1 MNGLSIDFSV
11 SKEDGQ
17 INIKEDNV
25 SIGEFKQKKNVEKFN
40 DFLKTSLKWEN
51 IKGNKI
57 CINCYMIAN
66 YIEKLNQKIIG
77 GFFTN
82 YSFQL
87 KLINTNQTDSGD
99 IYIINAVY
107 TFHEPESNKEFSYEE
122 KNVLIYSDFEIVN
135 FMRYYMNLEKNK
147 VFINND
153 KLNNRKKLNENSKKE
168 TNIEEEKEN
177 KKIDFNLRINED
189 YKNLA
194 TNILNYCVVKY
205 KVKKKNCVVLM
216 IYDVIFGNNNQK
228 IYGDK
233 FPIFL
238 NTSNKLKNSN
248 EKIDQNSYRIAK
260 FIDEFEKSIVN
271 IFNLDYNLYLKLEL
285 TNTKKDDNADSIYH
299 IDASYTFYE
308 PLTNKTYS
316 YKDENVFIN
325 GINLKIFYLIMN
337 YIDTKINKYLRYEDS
352 NKTYNKKGLDEYIK
366 YGANIQKNYIKEFL
380 DDDEAKIIDNEITK
394 YNEN

>member
-1 MNGLSIDFSV
+1 M
-11 SKEDGQ
+11 
-17 INIKEDNV
+17 
-25 SIGEFKQKKNVEKFN
+25 
-40 DFLKTSLKWEN
+40 
-51 IKGNKI
+51 
-57 CINCYMIAN
+57 
-66 YIEKLNQKIIG
+66 
-77 GFFTN
+77 
-82 YSFQL
+82 
-87 KLINTNQTDSGD
+87 
-99 IYIINAVY
+99 
-107 TFHEPESNKEFSYEE
+107 
-122 KNVLIYSDFEIVN
+122 
-135 FMRYYMNLEKNK
+135 
-147 VFINND
+147 
-153 KLNNRKKLNENSKKE
+153 
-168 TNIEEEKEN
+168 
-177 KKIDFNLRINED
+177 
-189 YKNLA
+189 
-194 TNILNYCVVKY
+194 
-205 KVKKKNCVVLM
+205 
-216 IYDVIFGNNNQK
+216 
-228 IYGDK
+228 
-233 FPIFL
+233 

-308 PLTNKTYS
+308 PHTNKTYS

-394 YNEN
+394 YNENKKSINESKK